1 LVLFFVIVVAGVII
15 GFLGSSD
22 FHANVQTTLS
32 TVNDKI
38 NGINSTIYDTYNQLT
53 TSLVSVNA
61 TIPTGSLQ
69 TLEKTS
75 ADIAQNAA
83 SVNSDAEKYDGMRN
97 HATIVVYVFVT
108 IPLLLGLVGAI
119 IGKGKL
125 AFGMSVLLPFG
136 ILLMWLVFSMY
147 YSVFIV
153 NVDACYEIDTFLLG
167 NVTNNDNPLSFVFDC
182 ANSTEANTL
191 IEFVSVARNQTNMM
205 LNSTTNQTLA
215 HILKDQ
221 ITFRQCH

>member
-1 LVLFFVIVVAGVII
+1 
-15 GFLGSSD
+15 
-22 FHANVQTTLS
+22 
-32 TVNDKI
+32 
-38 NGINSTIYDTYNQLT
+38 
-53 TSLVSVNA
+53 
-61 TIPTGSLQ
+61 
-69 TLEKTS
+69 
-75 ADIAQNAA
+75 
-83 SVNSDAEKYDGMRN
+83 MRN